1 MLRRHARSSKGAR
14 GECRSNLFRR
24 AVERPGENGWNGATR
39 LTTHRVSK
47 RMRRS
52 AILLFASGCVLGT
65 WGCASGWQPTA
76 GSARPDAASQI
87 QALGAVA
94 LTQPGATPM
103 VASEVRLPLRLAR
116 LVAAQHAAQYLLHD
130 RSRFRLTVSL
140 KSRMLSALA
149 GKDTV
154 FKAPVG
160 VATGL
165 RLAYAGR
172 SWRFQTPRGTRR
184 VLRKTTNPVWTPPD
198 WHYAETAYNYG
209 LGLAQLPSKGVS
221 LRTGAKL
228 VIRDS
233 VVGIVYPGREF
244 AMLPTDEHLVFD
256 GRVFIP
262 PIGTLNR
269 RVTESLGE
277 FALDLGGGYL
287 IHGTTNEASIGQAS
301 SHGCIRMRDD
311 DLVWLFENV
320 PVGTPVVIH

>member
-1 MLRRHARSSKGAR
+1 MLLRHARCSKAR
-14 GECRSNLFRR
+14 
-24 AVERPGENGWNGATR
+24 VATR
-39 LTTHRVSK
+39 LTTHRVSQ

-52 AILLFASGCVLGT
+52 AILLFTSGCVFGT
-65 WGCASGWQPTA
+65 WGCASAWQPST
-76 GSARPDAASQI
+76 GSTRPGAASQI
-87 QALGAVA
+87 QTLGAVA
-94 LTQPGATPM
+94 LTRPSVTQTAATELRMP
-103 VASEVRLPLRLAR
+103 SRLES
-116 LVAAQHAAQYLLHD
+116 LVAAQRASQDLQLD
-130 RSRFRLTVSL
+130 KSRLRLVVSL
-140 KSRMLSALA
+140 NHRLLSAMA

-154 FKAPVG
+154 FKTPVG

-165 RLAYAGR
+165 RLAFAGR
-172 SWRFQTPRGTRR
+172 SWRFRTPRGTRR
-184 VLRKTTNPVWTPPD
+184 VLRKTVNPVWTPPD
-198 WHYAETAYNYG
+198 WHYAETAYNHG
-209 LGLAQLPSKGVS
+209 LGLARLPSKGAS

-262 PIGTLNR
+262 PVGTLNR

-287 IHGTTNEASIGQAS
+287 IHGTSNEASLGQAS
-301 SHGCIRMRDD
+301 SHGCIRVGGD

>member
-1 MLRRHARSSKGAR
+1 VVRRHARCSKGAR
-14 GECRSNLFRR
+14 GECRSNFFRR
-24 AVERPGENGWNGATR
+24 AAKRLGENSWNGTTR
-39 LTTHRVSK
+39 LLTHRVSK

-52 AILLFASGCVLGT
+52 TILLFASGCVFST
-65 WGCASGWQPTA
+65 WGCAHAWQPSA
-76 GSARPDAASQI
+76 GSAHPDAASPI
-87 QALGAVA
+87 QSLGAVA
-94 LTQPGATPM
+94 LTRPIVTHTA
-103 VASEVRLPLRLAR
+103 ASELRLPLRLSR
-116 LVAAQHAAQYLLHD
+116 LVAAQHASQYLLHD
-130 RSRFRLTVSL
+130 RSRFRLAVSL
-140 KSRMLSALA
+140 NDRMISALA

-172 SWRFQTPRGTRR
+172 SWRFNTPRGTRR
-184 VLRKTTNPVWTPPD
+184 VLRKTVNPVWTPPD

-209 LGLAQLPSKGVS
+209 LRLARLPSKGVS

-262 PIGTLNR
+262 PVGTLNR

-287 IHGTTNEASIGQAS
+287 IHGTSNEASIGQAS

-320 PVGTPVVIH
+320 PVGTRVVIH